1 VSIIGFI
8 TLPISSASRGNIDL
22 MCYAFVLFV
31 VASITTISLY
41 IWPTYY
47 SGNSVI
53 RVMSLVSYALALGF
67 VIVAFFILGLA
78 VFIVDT
84 GVQLGV
90 DSSFTMIMVFLAV
103 SRISI

>member
-1 VSIIGFI
+1 
-8 TLPISSASRGNIDL
+8 
-22 MCYAFVLFV
+22 
-31 VASITTISLY
+31 
-41 IWPTYY
+41 
-47 SGNSVI
+47 
-53 RVMSLVSYALALGF
+53 MSLVSYALALGF